1 MQECLVRLLREYEEL
16 ENILLT
22 KNRAV
27 YPKVNM
33 LFERL
38 VDCFYNLGSDKLLFP
53 NEFQRDV
60 ALYKGGNSSVIRKFR
75 DVEIRYM
82 FIADLYDY
90 CRLKK
95 IIIKE

>member
-1 MQECLVRLLREYEEL
+1 
-16 ENILLT
+16 
-22 KNRAV
+22 
-27 YPKVNM
+27 M

-38 VDCFYNLGSDKLLFP
+38 VDCFYALGSDKLLFP

-60 ALYKGGNSSVIRKFR
+60 ALYKGGNASVIRKFS

-82 FIADLYDY
+82 FIADLHDY

-95 IIIKE
+95 IITKD